1 MNCEEGCPVSREES
15 VTARPKDNVPMGGRC
30 MPVTLRLFFLPFAP
44 KRPGGRGCRSSERSL
59 SNEHPREEMEES
71 KVTWSKG
78 RLGLRDSLSRDSRA
92 MIEHRALRRGELASS
107 TELKEAA
114 LQGNRIEVV
123 KSQG

>member
-1 MNCEEGCPVSREES
+1 
-15 VTARPKDNVPMGGRC
+15 
-30 MPVTLRLFFLPFAP
+30 
-44 KRPGGRGCRSSERSL
+44 
-59 SNEHPREEMEES
+59 
-71 KVTWSKG
+71 
-78 RLGLRDSLSRDSRA
+78 

>member
-30 MPVTLRLFFLPFAP
+30 MPETLRLFFLPFAP
-44 KRPGGRGCRSSERSL
+44 KRSGGRGCRSSERSL
-59 SNEHPREEMEES
+59 CDEHPWEEMEEG
-71 KVTWSKG
+71 KVARSEG